1 MNEIIIEGLTE
12 EDIKLIHTIVCKHP
26 ITVEDFNSV
35 IRIKELNDKLSQI
48 LTYFND

>member
-12 EDIKLIHTIVCKHP
+12 EDIKLIYSIVSKYP
-26 ITVEDFNSV
+26 ITVDDFNNV
-35 IRIKELNDKLSQI
+35 IKIKELNDKLSQI